1 MTIQDVAS
9 AIVSEQIVGMD
20 TFGTHTTLTIDP
32 VALKCWIL
40 SVEDRL
46 RELNPGRES

>member
-1 MTIQDVAS
+1 MTSHDVA
-9 AIVSEQIVGMD
+9 AVIVSEQIVGMD
-20 TFGTHTTLTIDP
+20 TFGTSTKLTIDP
-32 VALKCWIL
+32 VALTRWII

>member
-1 MTIQDVAS
+1 MTSQEVA
-9 AIVSEQIVGMD
+9 AVIVSEQIVGMD

-32 VALKCWIL
+32 IALTLWIL